1 MPGQVMQNFLNQGAA
16 QPGKAAPTVV
26 IANAQGSPQQK
37 AVAKAQQQAA
47 NAQRAAAH
55 AQQQAAAQAVQQG
68 IARQQGAQQELN
80 ATLTDVGTEQ
90 GQRVLNRLN
99 EGSQK
104 LTSWA
109 DRVPTPGG
117 IGVLVL
123 LIFLF
128 LWAIVPVNGQY
139 TRMQLLWLTLTG
151 RTKMANT
158 PDAANAG
165 QNTGPVQPPN
175 SPDIGFPFIT
185 NYDAGKITFPG
196 TGAGDFTAPPPIEDN
211 FDSLPIDWSNLE

>member
-1 MPGQVMQNFLNQGAA
+1 MPGQVLQNFLNQGAA

-47 NAQRAAAH
+47 IAQRAAAH

-68 IARQQGAQQELN
+68 MARQQAAQEELN
-80 ATLTDVGTEQ
+80 GTLTDIGTQQ

-117 IGVLVL
+117 IGVLLL

-139 TRMQLLWLTLTG
+139 TRLQLMWLTLTG
-151 RTKMANT
+151 RTKMAST
-158 PDAANAG
+158 PDAANTPTGGNLPPNTPFEGPFIQNLPVAV
-165 QNTGPVQPPN
+165 NTG
-175 SPDIGFPFIT
+175 
-185 NYDAGKITFPG
+185 
-196 TGAGDFTAPPPIEDN
+196 TGVGDFTAPPPIEDN